1 MFCPILCIR
10 MFFGSFP
17 SSHLIADKKLE
28 TAKKQNEAELKRGR
42 VYYEKIK
49 DHTRSSL
56 PIVFVFFCVA
66 EVVSIFSIVSFSS
79 QHYCA
84 NPSSYLQ

>member
-1 MFCPILCIR
+1 
-10 MFFGSFP
+10 MFFVSFP
-17 SSHLIADKKLE
+17 SSHLIADKDLE
-28 TAKKQNEAELKRGR
+28 TEKKRNEAQLEKRK

-66 EVVSIFSIVSFSS
+66 EVVSIFPFSFSS
-79 QHYCA
+79 EHYCA

>member
-1 MFCPILCIR
+1 

-17 SSHLIADKKLE
+17 SSHLIADKDLE
-28 TAKKQNEAELKRGR
+28 TEKKRNEAQLKRGR

-49 DHTRSSL
+49 GHTKSSL

-66 EVVSIFSIVSFSS
+66 EVVSIFSIVPFSPE
-79 QHYCA
+79 HYCA